1 MINKYH
7 AIMILGVLLIVVS
20 SIPIYYSHLESSISY
35 SHVNA
40 TTCLRVLNSII
51 SGSLTSDRIDSIIKS
66 MDRSLLI
73 SIEVNIEY
81 ANGSSVT
88 YGYYI
93 PIGASG
99 VAITPMVSGNI
110 EIFGR
115 SHCAYVSS
123 NYVVNVFIGQYA
135 MAIYLFVVGVVLIM
149 IGFALIAVG
158 DYLRDRYTRRALRS

>member
-1 MINKYH
+1 MINRYQ
-7 AIMILGVLLIVVS
+7 AIMILGALLIVVS

-35 SHVNA
+35 NHVNA

-51 SGSLTSDRIDSIIKS
+51 SGSLTSDRIEGVVKS
-66 MDRSLLI
+66 MSQSLLI

-99 VAITPMVSGNI
+99 VAITPMVSGNV

-115 SHCAYVSS
+115 SHCAYVGS
-123 NYVVNVFIGQYA
+123 NYVVNIFIGQYVAA
-135 MAIYLFVVGVVLIM
+135 MYLFIAGIVLIIAGFAM
-149 IGFALIAVG
+149 IGIG
-158 DYLRDRYTRRALRS
+158 DYLRDKYMRRILRG

>member
-1 MINKYH
+1 MISRYQ
-7 AIMILGVLLIVVS
+7 AIIILGALLIIAS
-20 SIPIYYSHLESSISY
+20 SIPIYYSHQESAISY
-35 SHVNA
+35 NHINA
-40 TTCLRVLNSII
+40 TTCVRVLNNVIN
-51 SGSLTSDRIDSIIKS
+51 GSLTSDRIERVIRS
-66 MDRSLLI
+66 MGQSLLI

-81 ANGSSVT
+81 VNGSNVT

-99 VAITPMVSGNI
+99 IVITPMVSGNI

-135 MAIYLFVVGVVLIM
+135 MAIYLFVIGIVLII

>member
-1 MINKYH
+1 M
-7 AIMILGVLLIVVS
+7 LLIVVS